1 MDYDFEFRSRRSNVM
16 ATHGMVASSQ
26 PLATLA
32 GLDILRAGGTA
43 ADAAVAVAAAL
54 AVVEPFS
61 TGIGGDCFALY
72 WDNTHKQVFAL
83 NASGPT
89 AQNANIDE
97 LLRLGYSEMPQFTG
111 HAVSVPGTVAG
122 WTALLGRFG
131 KLPLAEILSPAIRY
145 ALEGYPVTEWI
156 GSVWKLMESRLL
168 RETVDESLPLHLQ
181 RSGTPQ
187 PSGHEFLL
195 DGRAPEVGEVMTLR
209 TLGETLQR
217 IADEGRDAI
226 YSGEFPQKLCEHVQR
241 YGGWLTPEDLA
252 GFEAEWVEPIT
263 ADYRGVRLYECPPNG
278 QGLAAIMAVR
288 IAEGFDLA
296 GMDPVERTHTL
307 IECMRLGF
315 AEALQWVAD
324 PHFVPAPLDELF
336 SETYIHT
343 RQAMIGSEKA
353 LAHLETGIKSPGGD
367 TVYLSVVDG
376 EGNACSFI
384 NSLYMGGG
392 TGLVVPGTGVFLQN
406 RGALFSL
413 DPAHPNALEGGK
425 RPYHTIIP
433 GMITRKGELYASF
446 GVMGGFVQPQ
456 AHLQVLSNLV
466 DLGLNPQRALD
477 MPRFRLNADI
487 GKGVGAEDSGGEVFL
502 EEGFSSDTLAALRSK
517 GHHIKLLTG
526 QKRMLLG
533 GGQVIWRDSTSG
545 VLIAGSDPRKD
556 GCAMGY

>member
-1 MDYDFEFRSRRSNVM
+1 MEYDFNFRSRRSNIM
-16 ATHGMVASSQ
+16 AKHGMVASSQ

-32 GLDILRAGGTA
+32 GLDMLRAGGTA

-72 WDNTHKQVFAL
+72 WDNAQKRVFAL
-83 NASGPT
+83 NGSGPT
-89 AQNANIDE
+89 AKSANIDD
-97 LLRLGYSEMPQFTG
+97 LLRLGYTEIPQFTG

-122 WTALLGRFG
+122 WTALLERFG
-131 KLPLAEILSPAIRY
+131 TLPLAEILAPAIRY
-145 ALEGYPVTEWI
+145 ALDGYPVTEWI
-156 GSVWKLMESRLL
+156 GAVWKLMESRLL
-168 RETVDESLPLHLQ
+168 RETVDENLPLHQQ
-181 RSGTPQ
+181 RSGPPQ
-187 PSGHEFLL
+187 PSGQEFLI
-195 DGRAPEVGEVMTLR
+195 DGRAPEVGEVVTLQ

-217 IADEGRDAI
+217 IAVEGRDAI
-226 YSGEFPQKLCEHVQR
+226 YSGEFPQKLCDYVQR
-241 YGGWLTPEDLA
+241 YGGWLTPDDLA

-263 ADYRGVRLYECPPNG
+263 ADYRGVRLHECPPNG
-278 QGLAAIMAVR
+278 QGLAAIMAVK

-296 GMDPVERTHTL
+296 GMDPIERTHTL

-324 PHFVPAPLDELF
+324 PHFSPAPLEKLL
-336 SETYIHT
+336 SKKYIHT
-343 RQAMIGSEKA
+343 RQAMIQPERV
-353 LAHLETGIKSPGGD
+353 LAHLESGLKSPGGD

-413 DPAHPNALEGGK
+413 DPSHPNALEGGK

-433 GMITRKGELYASF
+433 GMITQEGELYASF
-446 GVMGGFVQPQ
+446 GIMGGFVQPQ

-466 DLGLNPQRALD
+466 DLGLNPQQALD

-487 GKGVGAEDSGGEVFL
+487 GKGVGAEDAGGEVLL
-502 EEGFSSDTLAALRSK
+502 EEGFDAEAVAALKSK
-517 GHHIKLLTG
+517 GHQITLLTG
-526 QKRMLLG
+526 QKRMMFG
-533 GGQVIWRDSTSG
+533 GGQVIWRDSKSG

-556 GCAMGY
+556 GCALGY

>member
-1 MDYDFEFRSRRSNVM
+1 MKIDYQFRSRRSNIM
-16 ATHGMVASSQ
+16 ATHGVVASSQ

-32 GLDILRAGGTA
+32 GLDMLRAGGTA
-43 ADAAVAVAAAL
+43 ADAAIAVAAAL

-61 TGIGGDCFALY
+61 TGIGGDCFTLY
-72 WDNTHKQVFAL
+72 WDNAQKRVLAL
-83 NASGPT
+83 NGSGPT
-89 AQNANIDE
+89 AQNANIDD
-97 LLRLGYSEMPQFTG
+97 LLRLGYTEMPQFTG
-111 HAVSVPGTVAG
+111 HAVSVPGAVAG
-122 WTALLGRFG
+122 WAALLERFG
-131 KLPLAEILSPAIRY
+131 KFPFSQVLAPAIRY

-156 GSVWKLMESRLL
+156 GAGWKLMESRLL
-168 RETVDESLPLHLQ
+168 RETVDESLPLHQQ
-181 RSGTPQ
+181 RSGPPQ
-187 PSGHEFLL
+187 SSGHEFLI
-195 DGRAPEVGEVMTLR
+195 DGHAPEVGEVARLQ

-217 IADEGRDAI
+217 IAAEGPNAI
-226 YSGEFPQKLCEHVQR
+226 YRGEFPQQLCDHVQQ

-307 IECMRLGF
+307 IECMRLGLT
-315 AEALQWVAD
+315 EALQWVAD
-324 PHFVPAPLDELF
+324 PHFAPAPLDKLL
-336 SETYIHT
+336 SEAYIQS
-343 RQAMIGSEKA
+343 RQAMIHPDTA
-353 LAHLETGIKSPGGD
+353 VAHLETGLKSPGGD

-413 DPAHPNALEGGK
+413 DRSHPNALAGGK

-433 GMITRKGELYASF
+433 GMLTQNGELLASF
-446 GVMGGFVQPQ
+446 GIMGGFVQPQ
-456 AHLQVLSNLV
+456 AHLQIVSNLV
-466 DLGLNPQRALD
+466 DLGLNPQQALD

-487 GKGVGAEDSGGEVFL
+487 GKGVGAEDAGGEVLL
-502 EEGFSSDTLAALRSK
+502 EEGFSPEAIDSLKKK
-517 GHHIKLLTG
+517 GHHITLLTDR
-526 QKRMLLG
+526 QRLLFG
-533 GGQVIWRDSTSG
+533 GGQVIWRDPVRR

-556 GCAMGY
+556 GCAFGY